1 MVMIRIKGTDFKD
14 DYGRTV
20 ILRGVNL
27 DAKAPFSPDGSTH
40 IREGFF
46 DHRNVSFVGRPFPL
60 AEADEHFLRLKRWGL
75 TFFRFLVPW
84 EAIEHGGPGIY
95 DEEYLEYLYSIVCKA
110 GEHGMLLYID
120 TRQDVWS
127 RFTGG
132 CGAPGWTFDTVGLDI
147 SKFKECGAA
156 ITHQEYGADYV
167 PQIWA
172 TNGFKMAAATMF
184 TLFFGG
190 NDFAPATKVE
200 GQPVQEYLQ
209 GHLLDAYKKVAQRLK
224 GLPAVLGYDTMNEP
238 FRGYIACRDLNST
251 GWYHYKKGESP
262 TAFQGMLLGAGI
274 TQEVEVW
281 KAFLPK
287 QLGAKLLNTRGVK
300 AWKEGR
306 DCVWKAN
313 GVWDLDKAGKPVLLQ
328 PDYFSVR
335 NGRAIN
341 FTSDYQKPYF
351 DSFADTIHTVDPDA
365 MILLTPPNV
374 DYDPPPLGI
383 DNSKHFVYK
392 PHWYDDVHWITKSY
406 HFFPN
411 ALVGN
416 DKLTGKPVIG
426 SPGTVQKSF
435 NDQMRRIKELGNG
448 LCGGVP
454 TVIGE
459 IGICYD
465 LNKKKAYRTG
475 DFSAHV
481 KEWGRLFKAL
491 DANLL
496 SYNLWTYD
504 AFNDNKYGDHWN
516 LEDFSIYGLDQRTDP
531 ADIDSGGR
539 ALQAV
544 VRPYPRAAAGKPLR
558 ISFDI
563 KRRIF
568 EFEFRHDSTI
578 DKPTEIFIPDYQY
591 PKGYEVKLSDGS
603 SVRDADNQLLI
614 YKHTHDREAHS
625 IRVTPRR

>member
-1 MVMIRIKGTDFKD
+1 MVKIDGTSFKD
-14 DYGRTV
+14 EYGRRL
-20 ILRGVNL
+20 ILRGINL
-27 DAKAPFSPDGSTH
+27 DSKVPYQPDGSTH

-46 DHRNVSFVGRPFPL
+46 DHRTVSFVGRPFPL
-60 AEADEHFLRLKRWGL
+60 AEADRHFSRLKRWGL

-84 EAIEHGGPGIY
+84 EAIEHGGPGKY
-95 DEEYLEYLYSIVCKA
+95 DEEYLDYLYKIVSKA
-110 GEHGMLLYID
+110 GEYGMLLYID

-132 CGAPGWTFDTVGLDI
+132 CGAPGWTFDTAGLDI
-147 SKFKECGAA
+147 TKFKESGAA

-172 TNGFKMAAATMF
+172 TNGFKLAAATMF

-190 NDFAPATKVE
+190 NDFAPATKFE

-209 GHLLDAYKKVAQRLK
+209 GHLLNAYKKVAERLK

-251 GWYHYKKGESP
+251 GWYHYKKGECP

-274 TQEVEVW
+274 SQEVEVW
-281 KAFLPK
+281 QSFLPK
-287 QLGAKLLNTRGVK
+287 LLGKKLLNKGGVK
-300 AWKEGR
+300 AWKEGYG
-306 DCVWKAN
+306 CVWKAN
-313 GVWDLDKAGKPVLLQ
+313 GVWDLDKAGNPVLLQ

-335 NGRAIN
+335 NGKKVN
-341 FTSDYQKPYF
+341 FTNDYQRLYF
-351 DSFADTIHTVDPDA
+351 DRFAEAIHSVDAGA
-365 MILLTPPNV
+365 MIFITPPNV
-374 DYDPPPLGI
+374 DYNPPPMGG
-383 DNSKHFVYK
+383 DNARHIVYK
-392 PHWYDDVHWITKSY
+392 PHWYDDVHWVTKAY

-416 DKLTGKPVIG
+416 DKLTGKPVMG
-426 SPGTVQKSF
+426 LPGMVQNSF
-435 NDQMRRIKELGNG
+435 INQMRRIKELGNG

-454 TVIGE
+454 TIIGE

-465 LNKKKAYRTG
+465 MNKKAAYRAG
-475 DFSAHV
+475 DFSAHI
-481 KEWGRLFKAL
+481 KEWDRLFKAL

-516 LEDFSIYGLDQRTDP
+516 LEDFSIFGLDQQSNP
-531 ADIDSGGR
+531 GNIDSGGR

-544 VRPYPRAAAGKPLR
+544 VRPYPRAIAGEPIR
-558 ISFDI
+558 FSFDI
-563 KRRIF
+563 KKRVF
-568 EFEFRHDSTI
+568 EFEFRQDPAV
-578 DKPTEIFIPDYQY
+578 DKPSELFIPDFQY
-591 PKGYEVKLSDGS
+591 PEGYDVRVSDGV
-603 SVRDADNQLLI
+603 SVRDAVNQMLI
-614 YKHTHDREAHS
+614 YTHGRDREVHT

>member
-1 MVMIRIKGTDFKD
+1 MIRIAGTDFKD
-14 DYGRTV
+14 DFGRTV

-27 DAKAPFSPDGSTH
+27 DAKIPFSPDGSTH

-46 DHRNVSFVGRPFPL
+46 DHHNVSFVGRPFPL
-60 AEADEHFLRLKRWGL
+60 AEADEHFRRLKRWGL

-84 EAIEHGGPGIY
+84 EAIEHGGPGTY
-95 DEEYLEYLYSIVCKA
+95 DEEYLDYLYKIVSKA
-110 GEHGMLLYID
+110 GEYGMLLYID

-147 SKFKECGAA
+147 TKFKESGAA
-156 ITHQEYGADYV
+156 ITHQEYGADYL
-167 PQIWA
+167 PQVWA
-172 TNGFKMAAATMF
+172 TNGFKLAAATMF

-209 GHLLDAYKKVAQRLK
+209 GRLLNAYKKVAERLK

-251 GWYHYKKGESP
+251 NWYHYKKGECP
-262 TAFQGMLLGAGI
+262 TAFQGMLLGSGI
-274 TQEVEVW
+274 AQEVEVW
-281 KAFLPK
+281 QSFLPK
-287 QLGAKLLNTRGVK
+287 LLGKKLLNTGGVR
-300 AWKEGR
+300 AWKEGW

-313 GVWDLDKAGKPVLLQ
+313 GVWDLDKSGKPVLLQ
-328 PDYFSVR
+328 PDYFSAR
-335 NGRAIN
+335 NGRKIN
-341 FTSDYQKPYF
+341 FTNDYQKLYF
-351 DSFADTIHTVDPDA
+351 ERFADAIHSVNPNA
-365 MILLTPPNV
+365 VILITPPNV
-374 DYDPPPLGI
+374 DYNPPPMGE
-383 DNSKHFVYK
+383 DNSKHIVYK
-392 PHWYDDVHWITKSY
+392 PHWYDDVHWVTKAY

-416 DKLTGKPVIG
+416 DKLTGKPVMG
-426 SPGTVQKSF
+426 LPGTVQASF
-435 NDQMRRIKELGNG
+435 IDQMRRIKELGNV

-454 TVIGE
+454 TIIGE

-465 LNKKKAYRTG
+465 MNKKAAFKTG

-481 KEWGRLFKAL
+481 KEWDRLFKAL

-496 SYNLWTYD
+496 SYTLWTYD

-516 LEDFSIYGLDQRTDP
+516 LEDFSIYGLDQRKDP
-531 ADIDSGGR
+531 SDIDSGGR

-544 VRPYPRAAAGKPLR
+544 VRPYPRATAGKLLR

-563 KRRIF
+563 KSRIF
-568 EFEFRHDSTI
+568 EFEFRHDPVI
-578 DKPTEIFIPDYQY
+578 DKPTELFIPDYQY
-591 PKGYEVKLSDGS
+591 PQGYEVKLSDGS
-603 SVRDADNQLLI
+603 SVRDTVNQLLI
-614 YKHTHDREAHS
+614 YRYSNDRDVHT
-625 IRVTPRR
+625 IRVTARR

>member
-1 MVMIRIKGTDFKD
+1 MIRIEGTNFKD
-14 DYGRTV
+14 EYDRTV

-27 DAKAPFSPDGSTH
+27 DAKIPFSPDGSTH

-46 DHRNVSFVGRPFPL
+46 DHRDVSFIGRPFPL
-60 AEADEHFLRLKRWGL
+60 AEADEHFRRLKRWGL
-75 TFFRFLVPW
+75 AFFRFLVPW

-95 DEEYLEYLYSIVCKA
+95 DEEYLDYLYRIVSKA
-110 GEHGMLLYID
+110 GEYGMLLYVD

-147 SKFKECGAA
+147 TKFKESGAA
-156 ITHQEYGADYV
+156 ITHQEYGSDYS

-172 TNGFKMAAATMF
+172 TNGFKLAAATMF

-200 GQPVQEYLQ
+200 GHPVQEYLQ
-209 GHLLDAYKKVAQRLK
+209 GHLLNAYKKVAERLK

-251 GWYHYKKGESP
+251 NWYHYKKGECP
-262 TAFQGMLLGAGI
+262 TAFQGMLLGSGI
-274 TQEVEVW
+274 AQEVEVW
-281 KAFLPK
+281 QSFLPK
-287 QLGAKLLNTRGVK
+287 LLGKKLLNTGGVK
-300 AWKEGR
+300 AWKEGW
-306 DCVWKAN
+306 DCVWKTN

-328 PDYFSVR
+328 PGYFSAR
-335 NGRAIN
+335 NGRKIN
-341 FTSDYQKPYF
+341 FTNDYQKLYF
-351 DSFADTIHTVDPDA
+351 DRFADAIHSVDPNA
-365 MILLTPPNV
+365 VILLTPPNV
-374 DYDPPPLGI
+374 DYNPPPMGE
-383 DNSKHFVYK
+383 DNSKHIVYK
-392 PHWYDDVHWITKSY
+392 PHWYDDIHWVTKSY

-416 DKLTGKPVIG
+416 DKLTGKPVMG
-426 SPGTVQKSF
+426 LPATVQASF
-435 NDQMRRIKELGNG
+435 IDQMRRIKELGNG

-465 LNKKKAYRTG
+465 MNKKEAYRTG
-475 DFSAHV
+475 DFGAHV
-481 KEWGRLFKAL
+481 KEWDRLFKAL

-516 LEDFSIYGLDQRTDP
+516 LEDFSIYGLDQRKDP
-531 ADIDSGGR
+531 SDIDSGGR

-544 VRPYPRAAAGKPLR
+544 VRPYPRAVAGELIR
-558 ISFDI
+558 FSFDI
-563 KRRIF
+563 KRRVF
-568 EFEFRHDSTI
+568 EFEFRHDPAI
-578 DKPTEIFIPDYQY
+578 GKPTELFIPDYQY
-591 PKGYEVKLSDGS
+591 PQGYEVKLSDGS
-603 SVRDADNQLLI
+603 SVRDAANQLLI
-614 YKHTHDREAHS
+614 YAHS
-625 IRVTPRR
+625 RDCDAHTIRVTPRR

>member
-1 MVMIRIKGTDFKD
+1 MIRIEGVNFKD

-27 DAKAPFSPDGSTH
+27 DAKVPFKPDGSTH

-60 AEADEHFLRLKRWGL
+60 AEADEHFSRLKRWGL
-75 TFFRFLVPW
+75 TFYRFLVPW
-84 EAIEHGGPGIY
+84 EALEHAGPGIY
-95 DEEYLEYLYSIVCKA
+95 DEEYLDYLYKIVEKA
-110 GEHGMLLYID
+110 GEHGLLLYIE
-120 TRQDVWS
+120 TRQDIWS

-132 CGAPGWTFDTVGLDI
+132 CGAPGWTFDVVGLDI
-147 SKFKECGAA
+147 TKFKETGAA
-156 ITHQEYGADYV
+156 ITHQEYGSDYS

-190 NDFAPATKVE
+190 DDFAPSTKVD

-209 GHLLDAYKKVAQRLK
+209 GHLLNAYKKVAERLK

-238 FRGYIACRDLNST
+238 YRGYIACSDLNST
-251 GWYHYKKGESP
+251 DWYQYKKGDTP
-262 TAFQGMLLGAGI
+262 TAYQGMLLADGI
-274 TQEVEVW
+274 SMEVEIW
-281 KAFLPK
+281 KSFLPK
-287 QLGAKLLNTRGVK
+287 LLGTRLLNPRGVR

-306 DCVWKAN
+306 DCIWKAN
-313 GVWDLDKAGKPVLLQ
+313 GVWDIDKAGKPVLLQ
-328 PDYFSVR
+328 PDYFSIK
-335 NGRAIN
+335 NGRKVN
-341 FTSDYQKPYF
+341 FTDDYQKPYF
-351 DSFADTIHTVDPDA
+351 ERFADTIHTVDPRA
-365 MILLTPPNV
+365 MILITPPNV
-374 DYDPPPLGI
+374 DYRPPNMGA
-383 DNSKHFVYK
+383 DNSRHIVYK
-392 PHWYDDVHWITKSY
+392 PHWYDDVHWITKAY

-411 ALVGN
+411 ALVGH
-416 DKLTGKPVIG
+416 DKLTGRAVIG
-426 SPGTVQKSF
+426 TPGMVQRSF
-435 NDQMRRIKELGNG
+435 NDQMRRIKELGNE

-465 LNKKKAYRTG
+465 MNKREAFGTG
-475 DFSAHV
+475 DYSAHI
-481 KEWGRLFKAL
+481 KEWDRLFKAL

-516 LEDFSIYGLDQRTDP
+516 LENFSIYGLDQRKDP
-531 ADIDSGGR
+531 SDINSGGR

-544 VRPYPRAAAGKPLR
+544 VRPYPRATAGRPLR

-563 KRRIF
+563 KKRIF
-568 EFEFRHDSTI
+568 EFEFRHDPKVV
-578 DKPTEIFIPDYQY
+578 KPTEVFVPDYQY
-591 PKGYEVKLSDGS
+591 PGGYDVKLSDGS
-603 SVRDADNQLLI
+603 IVRDADNQLLI
-614 YKHTHDREAHS
+614 YTHSAEREIHTMR
-625 IRVTPRR
+625 IIPRR